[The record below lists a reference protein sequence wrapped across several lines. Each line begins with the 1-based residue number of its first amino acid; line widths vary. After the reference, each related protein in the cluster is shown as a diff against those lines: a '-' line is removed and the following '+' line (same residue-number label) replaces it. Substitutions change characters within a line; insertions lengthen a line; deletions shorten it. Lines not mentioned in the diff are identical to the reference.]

1 MSISMRDITRLRWP
15 LFLLAMAMVTGVAM
29 IMASRQQVDAAEA
42 AHRQLVAKQGDLR
55 ARLGR
60 AREEEA
66 ELRERIA
73 LLAELRTSGVI
84 GQEERLDWV
93 EQISRIKARRRLLDV
108 QYELSPQHPVDDAL
122 LPGGPLAGEHEFMS
136 STMSL
141 RMTLLHEDDL
151 LGFLDELRRAVHAH
165 LLVRECV
172 IDRSAPPPGAPGLA
186 GQLRSACTI
195 EWITLRERKP

>member
-15 LFLLAMAMVTGVAM
+15 LALLATAIVAGTAM
-29 IMASRQQVDAAEA
+29 IMMSRQRVDAADA
-42 AHRQLVAKQGDLR
+42 VHRQLVAKQGDLR

-73 LLAELRTSGVI
+73 LLAELRAAGII

-108 QYELSPQHPVDDAL
+108 QYELSPQHPVDDGL
-122 LPGGPLAGEHEFMS
+122 LPGGPFAGEHEFMS
-136 STMSL
+136 STMTL

-165 LLVRECV
+165 LLARECV
-172 IDRSAPPPGAPGLA
+172 IDRPPSTPGSPGLA
-186 GQLRSACTI
+186 GPLRSTCTI
-195 EWITLRERKP
+195 EWITLREKKP